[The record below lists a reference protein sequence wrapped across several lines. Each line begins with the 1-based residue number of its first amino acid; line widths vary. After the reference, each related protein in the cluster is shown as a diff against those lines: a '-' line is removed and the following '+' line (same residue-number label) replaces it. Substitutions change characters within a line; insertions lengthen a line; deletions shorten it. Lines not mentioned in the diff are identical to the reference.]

1 MFLLSLFLVF
11 LISNV
16 QSESD
21 WNCSKSDAVMAF
33 KKKTL
38 LNQYPNFK
46 NDPYL
51 NQTKSSLEL
60 IKQTLLDQDL
70 VCAIKYE
77 TSDRTEYT
85 IRNFKDA
92 ATALANEHIITHQG
106 LSFDMIKKGR
116 IQFKGNFNFWKD
128 LAAPVRI

>member
-1 MFLLSLFLVF
+1 MFSSLFLIF

-16 QSESD
+16 QSTSD
-21 WNCSKSDAVMAF
+21 WNCSKSDAAMAF
-33 KKKTL
+33 KKKNL

-51 NQTKSSLEL
+51 NQTKSSMEV
-60 IKQTLLDQDL
+60 IRQTLLDQDM

-77 TSDRTEYT
+77 TSERKDYT

-92 ATALANEHIITHQG
+92 ATAIANEHIITHQG
-106 LSFDMIKKGR
+106 
-116 IQFKGNFNFWKD
+116 
-128 LAAPVRI
+128 